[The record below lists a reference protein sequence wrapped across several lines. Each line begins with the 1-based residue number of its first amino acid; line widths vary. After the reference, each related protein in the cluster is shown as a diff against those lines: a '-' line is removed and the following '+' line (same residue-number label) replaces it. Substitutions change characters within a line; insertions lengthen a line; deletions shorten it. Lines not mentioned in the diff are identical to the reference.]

1 MLNDFMV
8 FIIIFSIVLFM
19 ITQGG
24 QAMKFMFIMVRSL
37 QLILHLPILR
47 VIFPANVMMIIKVMI
62 PTVCFDVLD
71 QFDIWSNQNILEFDF
86 QKHD

>member
-1 MLNDFMV
+1 
-8 FIIIFSIVLFM
+8 M